1 MKYNATAIQQ
11 HEAASL
17 LNRNYRLTSKN
28 ILGDGVKLC
37 RRAKAHNT
45 VNSNTAQIAVHQHPN
60 GNITSNMHDVAL
72 CGNAHLCSYCSSVK
86 AAHMRNWI
94 NQLLMSAVKKEGLLL
109 GLLTLTAWHQREC
122 DWSKFVANFFSA
134 LTDFYKAMRRDFDSI
149 GCIGRVRAIETPI
162 GSNGLHVHPHDL
174 FTYKA
179 GTDMEAFKKI
189 ALKKW
194 KSALRKYGLRCS
206 KKGLDI
212 MVDGTF
218 DPNYIA
224 KEIAAHDTK
233 KSSKSDLKTM
243 FQLLDDSA
251 RGDKQAGEDWIRA
264 AKAIQ
269 GRDRFN
275 VGQLANK
282 LGIPSPSDWKKKEGE
297 AKIEPANI
305 IEYPQSQHLMAT
317 EPNSQRNGLAMIL
330 RTARQSLS
338 NNMATIEIVEAL
350 CKDYTKQR
358 LLNTPIAAA
367 KALERN
373 TNTIEQLF
381 KLNAI
386 TQEVAEDLIERA
398 IVEVDLIQ
406 QLKVQEINTKL
417 QVALTPQRHV
427 KANAELDFS

>member
-1 MKYNATAIQQ
+1 MQYNATSIQQ
-11 HEAASL
+11 HQAASL
-17 LNRNYRLTSKN
+17 LNRNYRLTKQN

-60 GNITSNMHDVAL
+60 GKITSNMHDVAL

-94 NQLLMSAVKKEGLLL
+94 NQLLMSSVKKEGLLL

-134 LTDFYKAMRRDFDSI
+134 LTDFYKAMRRDFDAI

-179 GTDMEAFKKI
+179 GTDIEAFKKI

-194 KSALRKYGLRCS
+194 KAALRKYGLHCS

-212 MVDGTF
+212 MPDGTF

-233 KSSKSDLKTM
+233 KTSKSDLKTM
-243 FQLLDDSA
+243 FQLLDASA
-251 RGDKQAGEDWIRA
+251 RGDKQAGDDWIRA

-269 GRDRFN
+269 GRDRWN
-275 VGQLANK
+275 VGQLAHK
-282 LGIPSPSDWKKKEGE
+282 LGIPSPSDWRNAEGV
-297 AKIEPANI
+297 AKSEPAHL
-305 IEYPQSQHLMAT
+305 IEYPQTAHLMAT
-317 EPNSQRNGLAMIL
+317 EPNSERSGLAMIL
-330 RTARQSLS
+330 RTARQSID
-338 NNMATIEIVEAL
+338 NTIATQKMVTALCHDYTRQMLIAAPLAEANAIQRSVDNIKLLLKDGAINEAL
-350 CKDYTKQR
+350 
-358 LLNTPIAAA
+358 
-367 KALERN
+367 
-373 TNTIEQLF
+373 
-381 KLNAI
+381 
-386 TQEVAEDLIERA
+386 AEDLSGRA
-398 IVEVDLIQ
+398 IA
-406 QLKVQEINTKL
+406 EIKL
-417 QVALTPQRHV
+417 QQSE
-427 KANAELDFS
+427 KATELRKRAQAAISPPISLKPREDLVFM